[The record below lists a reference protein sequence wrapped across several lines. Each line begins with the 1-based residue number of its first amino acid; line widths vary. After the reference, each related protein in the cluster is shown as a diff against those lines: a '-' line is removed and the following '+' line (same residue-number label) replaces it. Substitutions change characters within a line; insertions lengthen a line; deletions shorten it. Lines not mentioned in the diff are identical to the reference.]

1 MVSKNQQM
9 LRLKGCR
16 LGLSYCQ
23 ARLVLETHP
32 QNLALGFQTPYLF
45 LIQMAA
51 LALMKLK

>member
-1 MVSKNQQM
+1 MVQRNQEM

-16 LGLSYCQ
+16 LGLSYWK

-32 QNLALGFQTPYLF
+32 QNQALGFQTPYLF